1 MATARSLTASLLNG
15 VLGYAG
21 VEIRA
26 VPKQPIPASDEFKG
40 FEPWVAEIIER
51 VRPFTMT
58 SDERISALCHAA
70 RYVVRSNIP
79 GDMVEC
85 GVWRGGSTMAAALTL
100 IAENDRSRTLHL
112 FDTFE
117 GMPPPTGI
125 DREAQSGQP
134 ASVLLEG
141 ADECSDLRC
150 YAPLDQVR
158 TNLASTGYPAE
169 KTDFIK
175 GRVEDTI
182 PAHAPREIAV
192 LRLDTD
198 WYQST
203 KHELVH
209 LYPRLSVGGV
219 LIVDDYGHWEGARN
233 AVDEYI
239 AEHELQILL
248 QRIDYTGRI
257 AVKTR
262 AP

>member
-1 MATARSLTASLLNG
+1 MHAKRSRRTDIETGPARSADATKFGPNMATARSLTASLLNG

-100 IAENDRSRTLHL
+100 IAEDDRSRTLHL

-125 DREAQSGQP
+125 DREAQSGEP

-141 ADECSDLRC
+141 ADEGSDLRG

-169 KTDFIK
+169 QPPTLSREEWKTRSRPMPRAK
-175 GRVEDTI
+175 L
-182 PAHAPREIAV
+182 HAPARY
-192 LRLDTD
+192 RLV
-198 WYQST
+198 S
-203 KHELVH
+203 
-209 LYPRLSVGGV
+209 
-219 LIVDDYGHWEGARN
+219 I
-233 AVDEYI
+233 DE
-239 AEHELQILL
+239 
-248 QRIDYTGRI
+248 T
-257 AVKTR
+257 
-262 AP
+262 